1 MADIISHKVLVAED
15 NAVVRKGLT
24 NFLTKWGYIPVEA
37 ANGDLAISI
46 LEMNKMTVKAIIFDL
61 DGTLLNTLEDLA
73 DSMNRVLE
81 RMGFPT
87 HPTDAYKY
95 FVGDGIEILARRVL
109 PETQQNTQTVNS
121 CVEEMKREYGAH
133 WRDKTCPYKGVN
145 DMLNVLAER
154 NISLNILSNKP
165 DALTQLTV
173 SAFFPS
179 CSFDIVAGAK
189 KEIPKKP
196 DPTSALHIIKALNLP
211 NNQFLYLGDT
221 NTDMETAKKAGI
233 FAIGALWGF
242 RTAAE
247 LRASGAQALLEQPLD
262 ILQHI

>member
-1 MADIISHKVLVAED
+1 
-15 NAVVRKGLT
+15 
-24 NFLTKWGYIPVEA
+24 
-37 ANGDLAISI
+37 
-46 LEMNKMTVKAIIFDL
+46 MTVKAIIFDL

-73 DSMNRVLE
+73 DSMNRVLV

-87 HPTDAYKY
+87 HPADAYKY
-95 FVGDGIEILARRVL
+95 FVGDGIEILASRVL
-109 PETQQNTQTVNS
+109 PENHQNRHTVKS

-133 WRDKTCPYKGVN
+133 WQDTTCPYNGVN
-145 DMLNVLAER
+145 DMLHALSKR

-165 DALTQLTV
+165 DALTQITV

-179 CSFDIVAGAK
+179 YSFDIVAGAK

-196 DPTSALHIIKALNLP
+196 DPTSALHIVKTLKLSRD
-211 NNQFLYLGDT
+211 QFLYLGDT
-221 NTDMETAKKAGI
+221 NTDMATAKNAGI

-242 RTAAE
+242 RTASE